1 MSRLLRRLA
10 SVGSVF
16 LGYYSFQSW
25 LRDLFGLTDA
35 VALGGTSLLIVL
47 LRNETIRGYLFKQ

>member
-16 LGYYSFQSW
+16 LGFITIIPI
-25 LRDLFGLTDA
+25 LARDLFGLTDA
-35 VALGGTSLLIVL
+35 VALGGTSLLIIISTGM
-47 LRNETIRGYLFKQ
+47 RE